1 MGEVEVL
8 VVVVPVTVFTVGV
21 ILTGDVVLG
30 LVTVVA
36 VLVGE
41 VELVFWVVEEPGV
54 TVLRAVVGVGTVVL
68 APVGVRAVDDA
79 VAVAAALGTNR
90 GSTQ

>member
-41 VELVFWVVEEPGV
+41 VELVSGSSKSPALPCSEPWLGSGRWCWRRWVCG
-54 TVLRAVVGVGTVVL
+54 
-68 APVGVRAVDDA
+68 
-79 VAVAAALGTNR
+79 
-90 GSTQ
+90 Q